1 MCRRCRL
8 GCSQS
13 VSRAEKHTLRSRFWH
28 KSQGIPRR
36 KQGLEGSPELKIFA
50 NWAFSPK
57 ALLRPWAIPWIE
69 ALLVGYLGF
78 CVQFFLSTCIFFGKP
93 VAHAR
98 HSPPPRRVIHAIV
111 NGKDQLVATRAAR
124 GPQAKLR
131 SARFARL
138 ESCAAAGRL
147 AWLDSCVAIAPAPTR
162 AARCASKATSAVRR
176 REGTRATSTLAAS
189 TSRKKG
195 TPCTNSA

>member
-1 MCRRCRL
+1 MPSLQIGMQPIGKPSGKVHASQPILAQKPRYTTEKARTARFSRIEDIRDPGFLSEGSPQTL
-8 GCSQS
+8 GNPLDRGT
-13 VSRAEKHTLRSRFWH
+13 SR
-28 KSQGIPRR
+28 GIPR
-36 KQGLEGSPELKIFA
+36 
-50 NWAFSPK
+50 
-57 ALLRPWAIPWIE
+57 
-69 ALLVGYLGF
+69 F
-78 CVQFFLSTCIFFGKP
+78 CAQFFLSTCIFSGKP

-131 SARFARL
+131 SARFTG
-138 ESCAAAGRL
+138 ETPQP
-147 AWLDSCVAIAPAPTR
+147 VASRASAHAPHEPRRQR
-162 AARCASKATSAVRR
+162 ALTARCASKATSAVRR
-176 REGTRATSTLAAS
+176 REDTRATSTLAAS

>member
-13 VSRAEKHTLRSRFWH
+13 VSRAEKYTLHSRFWR

-50 NWAFSPK
+50 TWAFSPK

-78 CVQFFLSTCIFFGKP
+78 CAQFFLSTCIFFGKP

-131 SARFARL
+131 STRFAG
-138 ESCAAAGRL
+138 ETPQP
-147 AWLDSCVAIAPAPTR
+147 VALHASTR
-162 AARCASKATSAVRR
+162 APHEPRRQRALTARCASKATSAVRR
-176 REGTRATSTLAAS
+176 REDTRATSTLAAS